1 MDIEALH
8 STTMDLNALRVFVAV
23 AEAASF
29 SAAAKRLGL
38 PKWSV
43 SRRVASLEAAM
54 GVPLLHRTTRHVAL
68 SPAGAALCKRIAP
81 LLSSLEQ
88 AVSELPER
96 SGDPAGELRVTAP
109 IDLGSTLLADA
120 VTRFTARY
128 PAVRIDI
135 YLTSRV
141 LDLAVE
147 GFDIAIRTG
156 PARMKDSSLVVRAA
170 SPIAAQL
177 FASPTY
183 LARHGTPRSPSDLAG
198 HECVV
203 FRGLPPVRLDSPG
216 GSATF
221 EPHGRICSDDIFFV
235 REALRAGAGI
245 GILPTFL
252 AERDVAGG
260 QLVRVLPRYRTPAGY
275 VYIVR
280 PATREVPRRV
290 TALSD
295 FLLAYLKAHPLA
307 ALAS

>member
-1 MDIEALH
+1 MDFDAPQN
-8 STTMDLNALRVFVAV
+8 TAMDLNALRVFVAV

-29 SAAAKRLGL
+29 SAAAQRLGL

-68 SPAGAALCKRIAP
+68 SPAGAALRERIAP

-88 AVSELPER
+88 AVSALPEQ
-96 SGDPAGELRVTAP
+96 SGEPAGELRLTAP
-109 IDLGSTLLADA
+109 IDLGTTVLADA

-128 PAVRIDI
+128 PAVRVDI
-135 YLTSRV
+135 HLTSRV

-147 GFDIAIRTG
+147 GFDIALRTG
-156 PARMKDSSLVVRAA
+156 LARMKDSSLVIRAA
-170 SPIAAQL
+170 SPIVAQL
-177 FASPTY
+177 FASPAY
-183 LARHGTPRSPSDLAG
+183 LARQGTPLSPGDLAE
-198 HECVV
+198 HEWVV
-203 FRGLPPVRLDSPG
+203 FRGLPSIRLASPG
-216 GSATF
+216 GTARF
-221 EPHGRICSDDIFFV
+221 EPHGRIRSDDIFLV

-245 GILPTFL
+245 GLLPTFL
-252 AERDVAGG
+252 AEKDVAAT
-260 QLVRVLPRYRTPAGY
+260 QLVRVLPRYHTPAGY

-290 TALSD
+290 KAFSD

-307 ALAS
+307 ALAR